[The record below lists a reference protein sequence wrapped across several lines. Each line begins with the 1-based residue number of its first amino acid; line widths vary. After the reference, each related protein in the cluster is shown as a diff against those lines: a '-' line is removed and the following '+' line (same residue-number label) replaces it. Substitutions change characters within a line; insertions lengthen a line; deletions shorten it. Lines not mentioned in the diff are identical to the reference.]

1 VREDYFRHIYGDQW
15 EAALSYLERISET
28 FDFAYMEGERSIDP
42 NKGKYYNP
50 AHAKQLEKVKE
61 IAAEGRALAE
71 SHMSLPVRVQT
82 VSMRL
87 LLRHAEY
94 CEKVAEFMRLKALGE
109 DDAAREAWKAFCDD
123 FGRYDVELDRYYD
136 HSFYIIIFHLFMRM
150 KEESKKQGE

>member
-1 VREDYFRHIYGDQW
+1 M
-15 EAALSYLERISET
+15 SET
-28 FDFAYMEGERSIDP
+28 FDFAYMEGERSADP
-42 NKGKYYNP
+42 ARGKYYNP
-50 AHAKQLEKVKE
+50 DHVAQLQKVKE

-94 CEKVAEFMRLKALGE
+94 CEKVAEFMMLKAAGQ
-109 DDAAREAWKAFCDD
+109 DAEAREAWLAFCED

-136 HSFYIIIFHLFMRM
+136 HSFYMIIFHLFMRM
-150 KEESKKQGE
+150 QGASKKQGEE